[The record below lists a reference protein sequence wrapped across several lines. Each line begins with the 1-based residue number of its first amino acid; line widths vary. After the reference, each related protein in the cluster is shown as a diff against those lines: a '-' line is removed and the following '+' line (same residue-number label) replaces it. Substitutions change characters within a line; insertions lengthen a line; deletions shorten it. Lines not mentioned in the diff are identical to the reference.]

1 MHFSHHRGFT
11 LIELMIVLVMIAI
24 LARIV
29 MPSYSSYVYKS
40 RRSDGI
46 SALLNIAN
54 AEERYRNMNPQYGTL
69 AQIGGANSSSQGYY
83 TLSITN
89 TSATGYSVT
98 ATGQNGQEN
107 DVDGGVACNS
117 LSLTMANGALT
128 KSPTAC
134 WPT

>member
-1 MHFSHHRGFT
+1 MRISQYRGFT
-11 LIELMIVLVMIAI
+11 LIELMIVLVIIAI
-24 LARIV
+24 LVRIV

-46 SALLNIAN
+46 SALLAIAN

-69 AQIGGANSSSQGYY
+69 AQIGGASSSSQGYY

-89 TSATGYSVT
+89 NSATGYSVT
-98 ATGQNGQEN
+98 ATGKNGQES
-107 DVDGGVACNS
+107 DADGGVACNS
-117 LSLTMANGALT
+117 LSLTMANGTLT